1 MLQDRKRKLEL
12 DFLSD
17 REIMI
22 LSIKESEEI
31 KRELKI
37 ESDKNN
43 TSSLSK
49 VINNNLVNTLSK
61 AEEVLLNYIYK

>member
-1 MLQDRKRKLEL
+1 MLQDKKRKLEL

-17 REIMI
+17 KEIII
-22 LSIKESEEI
+22 LAIKESEEI

-43 TSSLSK
+43 TSSLTK
-49 VINNNLVNTLSK
+49 VINNELVNTLSK
-61 AEEVLLNYIYK
+61 AEEILLNHIYK